1 MRLEID
7 FISPDAFA
15 KKSLNERIN
24 YIISNVKKN
33 KIIVIA
39 GTLPPTEEIK
49 LVEET
54 MKRVDEEFPGIEIC
68 SLKREESG
76 YKALFQK
83 FMESI
88 PKDKIFKIIS
98 LVTKREIKLRPQL
111 KDGLT
116 LIGPSNI
123 IKKIK
128 REKDYFKVLAEI

>member
-1 MRLEID
+1 MNKESIGTRFRLV
-7 FISPDAFA
+7 
-15 KKSLNERIN
+15 KERIR
-24 YIISNVKKN
+24 K
-33 KIIVIA
+33 A
-39 GTLPPTEEIK
+39 ALGCGRDPEEIK

-54 MKRVDEEFPGIEIC
+54 MKRVDEKFPGIEIC

>member
-39 GTLPPTEEIK
+39 GTLPPTEEMK

-54 MKRVDEEFPGIEIC
+54 MKRVDEKFPGIEIC
-68 SLKREESG
+68 SLKKKESG

-83 FMESI
+83 FMDSI

-128 REKDYFKVLAEI
+128 KEKDYFKVLAEL

>member
-1 MRLEID
+1 MRLEIN

-15 KKSLNERIN
+15 RKSLNERIN

-39 GTLPPTEEIK
+39 GTLPPTEEMK

-54 MKRVDEEFPGIEIC
+54 MKRVDEKFPGIEIC
-68 SLKREESG
+68 SLKKKESG

-83 FMESI
+83 FMDSI

-128 REKDYFKVLAEI
+128 KEKDYFKVLAEL